1 MTTLRIVTLA
11 GDPEAEAL
19 LAGQLGD
26 QRELDLVLRCVDRVE
41 LLATIRGGSL
51 DAIVSVGAPPWLDR
65 QSAHE
70 AADGGIRLV
79 GLSDDSLETERLER
93 LGAAILPSDASP
105 ATIVETCR
113 DVVPGSPAPLPS
125 TQPSQPKGKI
135 IAVWGPKGAPGRTT
149 LAVEL
154 AAELASIEPETLL
167 IDGDPYGGD
176 CLQIFGVIE
185 ELPTIVW
192 AARMAAKE
200 ELDGARLALDLR
212 RAGRSGPV
220 LLPGLPR
227 SEMWPEVS
235 DYGWRQLLSVAR
247 ASFRFTVCDV
257 GFCLEP
263 ADSSFPGAGEGRNR
277 IARAAVREAERV
289 VAVCRGDAIGVKNF
303 LWGFEQLRELGRDED
318 VVIIANRVRS
328 SEQRALGDLF
338 RRHLGKRPIAYIPDV
353 PTEFAHALQAGV
365 PVREMKRGSD
375 VTVGIRGLAASLGA
389 RIPATGMMAR
399 FAGTSP

>member
-19 LAGQLGD
+19 LAGRLGAHRD
-26 QRELDLVLRCVDRVE
+26 LDLVLRCVDRVE

-51 DAIVSVGAPPWLDR
+51 DAIVCVGVPAWLDR
-65 QSAHE
+65 QSANE
-70 AADGGIRLV
+70 AADAGIRLV
-79 GLSDDSLETERLER
+79 GLSDDSMEIERLKR
-93 LGAAILPSDASP
+93 LGAAILPSDVSP
-105 ATIVETCR
+105 SSIVDSCS
-113 DVVPGSPAPLPS
+113 VVAPEAPAPLTS
-125 TQPSQPKGKI
+125 AQPRLPKGKI

-154 AAELASIEPETLL
+154 AAELSSSEPETLL

-176 CLQIFGVIE
+176 CLQILGVIE

-200 ELDGARLALDLR
+200 ELDGARLSLDLR

-235 DYGWRQLLSVAR
+235 DYGWRQLLTVAR

-263 ADSSFPGAGEGRNR
+263 ADSSLPGAGEGRNR
-277 IARAAVREAERV
+277 IARTAVREAERV
-289 VAVCRGDAIGVKNF
+289 VAVCRCDAVGVKNF
-303 LWGFEQLRELGRDED
+303 LWGFEQLRELGRDDD
-318 VVIIANRVRS
+318 VVIVANRVRPA
-328 SEQRALGDLF
+328 EQRALGDLF
-338 RRHLGKRPIAYIPDV
+338 RKHLGKRPIAYLPDV
-353 PTEFAHALQAGV
+353 PTEFGRALQAGV

-375 VTVGIRGLAASLGA
+375 VTAGIRSLAASLGA
-389 RIPATGMMAR
+389 RIPSVGMMAR
-399 FAGTSP
+399 FAGTAS